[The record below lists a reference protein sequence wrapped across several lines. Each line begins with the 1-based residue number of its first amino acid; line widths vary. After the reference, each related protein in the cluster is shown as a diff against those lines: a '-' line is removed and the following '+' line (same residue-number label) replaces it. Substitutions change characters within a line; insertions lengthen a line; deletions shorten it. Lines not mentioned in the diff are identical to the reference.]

1 MLLTALV
8 FFAILSILVLIHE
21 LGHYAVARWIG
32 VHVEEFGL
40 GLPPRIYGR
49 KIGGTVYSLNWLP
62 VGGFVKLAGEDE
74 EERQTEK
81 GKRQKVSEFF
91 WARTKKE
98 RAAILVAG
106 VTMNIILAVG
116 LTAYLLTQGVLEPSG
131 RVRVEKV
138 QPGSP
143 AEVAGLRENDSIT
156 SITFDSFDPLAP
168 SDTEPVTIPHDLIDA
183 TRAHLGE
190 EVTLT
195 ILRDGEER
203 SVTVTPR
210 RDPPAGQGPLGVV
223 ITDLELRT
231 FSWQEI
237 PGEAVRINALRAR
250 DMFTGIAGT
259 IAKLATLQTPA
270 ADVAGPIGIARY
282 TGQAVKFGWK
292 AVLEFMSI
300 LSLNLAVL
308 NILPIPALD
317 GGRLAFVFLEKLIG
331 KRLRPAFERSAH
343 QMGMIILL
351 SLILL
356 VSINDI
362 LRLTKGL

>member
-40 GLPPRIYGR
+40 GLPPRVFGR

-62 VGGFVKLAGEDE
+62 IGGFVKLAGEDE
-74 EERQTEK
+74 EELHGQ
-81 GKRQKVSEFF
+81 KRLNPAKQGLTLRKFF
-91 WARTKKE
+91 WARSKKE

-106 VTMNIILAVG
+106 VTMNVILAVG

-143 AEVAGLRENDSIT
+143 AETVGLQENDVV
-156 SITFDSFDPLAP
+156 TFI
-168 SDTEPVTIPHDLIDA
+168 DTKPVTIPKDLIDT
-183 TRAHLGE
+183 TRAHLGQD
-190 EVTLT
+190 VTLT
-195 ILRDGEER
+195 VIRQGEQR
-203 SVTVTPR
+203 QVTVAPR
-210 RDPPAGQGPLGVV
+210 KDPPTGQGPLGVV

-231 FSWQEI
+231 FAWQEI
-237 PGEAVRINALRAR
+237 PVEAVRINALRAK
-250 DMFTGIAGT
+250 DMFTGIAST
-259 IAKLATLQTPA
+259 LWRLATIRSPA
-270 ADVAGPIGIARY
+270 ADVAGPIGIARV
-282 TGQAVKFGWK
+282 TGEAVKFGWK

-331 KRLRPAFERSAH
+331 RKLRPAFERSTH
-343 QMGMIILL
+343 QVGMIILIA
-351 SLILL
+351 LILL

-362 LRLTKGL
+362 LRLTRGG